1 MRPIS
6 RRGVLG
12 GFGGVAGAV
21 LAEASQD
28 DPVGARRQLKVVVAG
43 GHPGDPEYGCGG
55 TVARYTALGHEV
67 VLLYL
72 NEGAPPGR
80 PLGPDRVAEAKA
92 ACAILGARPRF
103 AGQVDGR
110 SVVDSAHADAFL
122 ALLEAERPDV
132 LFTHWPIDNHADHRA
147 TAMLCYDA
155 WLRSGR
161 RAALYFY
168 EVSNGEDTVQ
178 FAPTH
183 YVDITATEPTKRRA
197 CHAHASQA
205 PGRFYALQE
214 QVTRLRGIESGHRQ
228 AESFIRHVQS
238 PDFALPRA

>member
-1 MRPIS
+1 MEPIS
-6 RRGVLG
+6 RRDILRRTGSVS
-12 GFGGVAGAV
+12 AAV
-21 LAEASQD
+21 LARPA
-28 DPVGARRQLKVVVAG
+28 PVGARLKIVVTG

-55 TVARYTALGHEV
+55 TVARYTDLGHEV

-72 NEGAPPGR
+72 NDGR
-80 PLGPDRVAEAKA
+80 PSNRPAGPDRVAEARA
-92 ACAILGARPRF
+92 ACAILRARPEF

-110 SVVDSAHADAFL
+110 PVVDAAHAEAFR
-122 ALLEAERPDV
+122 AILERERPDV
-132 LFTHWPIDNHADHRA
+132 IFTHWPIDNHVDHRA
-147 TAMLCYDA
+147 TSMLVYDA
-155 WLRSGR
+155 WLVMGR
-161 RAALYFY
+161 RSALYYY

-183 YVDITATEPTKRRA
+183 YVDITAVEPRKREA

-214 QVTRLRGIESGHRQ
+214 QVMRLRGIESGHRH

-238 PDFALPRA
+238 PDFALPLVG